1 MVTVFEGWLEGAAFV
16 ASCGAFRAG
25 DLKTPM
31 DFRLPRRRRQSE
43 KEATWLGSSR
53 TNLEVNSSEND
64 PSMGDFEFSCLITRG
79 KTFHTVCLAHGLQQ

>member
-1 MVTVFEGWLEGAAFV
+1 VVRPGRAGTGPGAEIGTAFEAPLA

-64 PSMGDFEFSCLITRG
+64 LSMGNFEF
-79 KTFHTVCLAHGLQQ
+79 